1 MLPSSGWPQTPY
13 IYTCELEIFVIPFHE
28 EQRREKTERE
38 KERKKRKEKKRK
50 EKKQQSPGDQIR
62 LGLGRLVNGVFI

>member
-28 EQRREKTERE
+28 EQRREKKERE
-38 KERKKRKEKKRK
+38 EREKEKKRK